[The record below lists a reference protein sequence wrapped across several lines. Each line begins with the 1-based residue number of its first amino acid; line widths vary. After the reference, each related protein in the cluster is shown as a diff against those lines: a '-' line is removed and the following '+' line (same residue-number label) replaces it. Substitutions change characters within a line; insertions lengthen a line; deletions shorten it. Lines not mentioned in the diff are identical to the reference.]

1 MPKKSVL
8 RTSKQ
13 NKKGKKPES
22 YPLRTRLHEIIFEA
36 DTRPGFWFDV
46 VLMVSIVAS
55 VIVVM
60 LDSVGDLNV
69 RYGRLFLILEWSF
82 TLLFTVEYLLRLWI
96 IEKPSK
102 YAFSFFG
109 IVDLLSVLPSYLSL
123 FLPGGHYLLAIRTL
137 RTLRIFRILK
147 LAHYLVEMN
156 TLMRALIASLR
167 KITVFLTSVLSLVV
181 IMGSIMYLVESEES
195 GFTSIPRSI
204 YWAIVTITTVGYG
217 DIHPRTDLGQVIA
230 SVAMITG
237 YAIIAVP
244 TGIVTVE
251 MGRAIRKEI
260 TTQSCPSCS
269 KEGHDKDALFC
280 KFCGVELN
288 PHH

>member
-1 MPKKSVL
+1 MSQQRDEKATGSEQAGNSAHYSL
-8 RTSKQ
+8 RA
-13 NKKGKKPES
+13 
-22 YPLRTRLHEIIFEA
+22 RLHEIVFEA
-36 DTRPGFWFDV
+36 DTPSGFWFDV
-46 VLMVSIVAS
+46 VLIVSIVIS
-55 VIVVM
+55 VVVVM
-60 LDSVGDLNV
+60 LDSVAQLNQ
-69 RYGRLFLILEWSF
+69 RFGSLFFALEWTF
-82 TLLFTVEYLLRLWI
+82 TLLFTAEYLLRLWI
-96 IEKPSK
+96 IERSSK

-147 LAHYLVEMN
+147 LAHYLVALD
-156 TLMRALIASLR
+156 TLRKALIASMR

-181 IMGSIMYLVESEES
+181 IMGSIMYLVESEAS

-217 DIHPRTDLGQVIA
+217 DIHPETGLGQVIA
-230 SVAMITG
+230 SIVMITG

-244 TGIVTVE
+244 TGIMTVE
-251 MGRAIRKEI
+251 IARATKHEV

-269 KEGHDKDALFC
+269 REGHDKDARFC
-280 KFCGVELN
+280 KFCGAGLN